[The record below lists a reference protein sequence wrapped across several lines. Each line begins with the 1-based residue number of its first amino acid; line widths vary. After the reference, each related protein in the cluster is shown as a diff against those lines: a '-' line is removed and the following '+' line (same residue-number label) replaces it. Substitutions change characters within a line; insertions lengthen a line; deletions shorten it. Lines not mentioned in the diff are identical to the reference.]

1 MRPTGI
7 HYPLREKNRD
17 SGPKVTVGLV
27 PAFPVNKVQTPIRN
41 PMVYG
46 QYGCVHK
53 PCPSLHRLG
62 ASTVLS
68 SFPDYPQKYGSL
80 FPDLSPFSGVLSR
93 LASGPLFVRSLA
105 MPAIQISTHTF
116 DITG

>member
-68 SFPDYPQKYGSL
+68 SSL
-80 FPDLSPFSGVLSR
+80 IIRKNMAHYSQICRPSLVSYLVLPRDLYS
-93 LASGPLFVRSLA
+93 SGP
-105 MPAIQISTHTF
+105 
-116 DITG
+116 